1 MRKSLIAVALAAAC
15 AVATDAAAQSY
26 PSRPVTVIVPFAAG
40 GPSDVLARVLGE
52 RMRAALNQ
60 TVIVENVTGAA
71 GTIGV
76 TRVVRAA
83 ADGYTVSF
91 GHLGTHVINGAIYP
105 LTFDLLNDL
114 DPVGMI
120 GANPMLVVSKNGVP
134 AKTLKELISWI
145 KANEAKVTFGTA
157 GVGSGAHF
165 SGLYFQ
171 SLIGTKAR
179 YVPYRGTGPAMQD
192 LVAGNIDI
200 IVDQASN
207 SMPQVQGGKIR
218 AYAVTDGKRISA
230 APDVPT
236 VDEAGLPGFHV
247 LLWSGMWVPKGTP
260 KDIVA
265 KLNTAL
271 REALADP
278 GVLKR
283 FGDLGLDAAP
293 AARQSPEALRAH
305 QKTEADKWWPMIKSA
320 GVKPE
325 G

>member
-114 DPVGMI
+114 DPVGLV
-120 GANPMLVVSKNGVP
+120 GANPMLVVSKNAVP
-134 AKTLKELISWI
+134 GKELKGLIAWI
-145 KANEAKVTFGTA
+145 KANEAKLVDFFKQKGLTVTEVNKDEFRDT
-157 GVGSGAHF
+157 VIKTTSF
-165 SGLYFQ
+165 ESFD
-171 SLIGTKAR
+171 
-179 YVPYRGTGPAMQD
+179 YRKSD
-192 LVAGNIDI
+192 WDRI
-200 IVDQASN
+200 QA
-207 SMPQVQGGKIR
+207 
-218 AYAVTDGKRISA
+218 
-230 APDVPT
+230 
-236 VDEAGLPGFHV
+236 
-247 LLWSGMWVPKGTP
+247 
-260 KDIVA
+260 
-265 KLNTAL
+265 
-271 REALADP
+271 
-278 GVLKR
+278 
-283 FGDLGLDAAP
+283 
-293 AARQSPEALRAH
+293 
-305 QKTEADKWWPMIKSA
+305 
-320 GVKPE
+320 VK
-325 G
+325 